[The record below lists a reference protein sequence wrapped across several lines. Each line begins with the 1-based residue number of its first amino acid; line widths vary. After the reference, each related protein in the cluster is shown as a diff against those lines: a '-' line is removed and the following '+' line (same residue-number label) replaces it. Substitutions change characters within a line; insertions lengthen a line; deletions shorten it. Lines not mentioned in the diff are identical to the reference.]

1 MHFINIQKWALM
13 FLKREIFNTLNWRN
27 KSPGILALYLSDL
40 ARVINVSNR
49 TLSDRTRP
57 KILTFKQIFQG
68 LPAAPAQVKASDTSE
83 NLLNEIR

>member
-1 MHFINIQKWALM
+1 MG
-13 FLKREIFNTLNWRN
+13 LNVFKKGNFQYPQLEEQESRYI
-27 KSPGILALYLSDL
+27 SFVL

-68 LPAAPAQVKASDTSE
+68 LPVAPAQVKASDTSE